1 MASKIIPKP
10 TLKKA
15 VFTYYQNK
23 FFCHLSQ
30 NKGIIF
36 FFCTSRL
43 LYTSP
48 SFSLE
53 TKDEKT
59 FKANLIRSM
68 FTFKIYNVNIWS
80 KLNQITS
87 GNFVWREQFTMFI
100 LYFLL
105 SYIFPSISTKS
116 SWDSSAS
123 ASFGSTCTEKFQC
136 DLKLLTTNKA
146 TARTSPPTISQ
157 QNLAYSYLKG
167 TYECWQGIE
176 GNRLIKKMLK

>member
-1 MASKIIPKP
+1 
-10 TLKKA
+10 
-15 VFTYYQNK
+15 
-23 FFCHLSQ
+23 
-30 NKGIIF
+30 
-36 FFCTSRL
+36 
-43 LYTSP
+43 
-48 SFSLE
+48 
-53 TKDEKT
+53 
-59 FKANLIRSM
+59 M

-123 ASFGSTCTEKFQC
+123 VSFGSTCTEKFQC

-167 TYECWQGIE
+167 TYECWQDNKIDKIMFRTKNLLQNVE
-176 GNRLIKKMLK
+176 KESTTSRKLSNWERVQRFCDWPWS